1 MPEETQLTPEQ
12 VQQYKEQ
19 FQDYPQ
25 VLEALEVIEEC
36 LGNLDESLILIYM
49 RKTGEEP
56 DRMKLD
62 LEKLAEQA
70 RSIICA
76 DPTRTTIDIINI
88 LSGAFGTYGIA
99 VAVFIYILNKYG
111 LDKFCQ
117 I

>member
-36 LGNLDESLILIYM
+36 EGNLDESLILISL
-49 RKTGEEP
+49 RKTGVEP
-56 DRMKLD
+56 ERMKLD
-62 LEKLAEQA
+62 LEKLAQQA
-70 RSIICA
+70 RSIVCA
-76 DPTRTTIDIINI
+76 APTRTTIELINI

-99 VAVFIYILNKYG
+99 VAVFIYILNKYA
-111 LDKFCQ
+111 LEKFCQ